1 MQYRDFG
8 NTGIKI
14 SALGFGA
21 MRLPTKEDGK
31 VDVDNAIKVI
41 HRAFELGVNYIDTA
55 HGYHRG
61 ESEVVVG
68 EAVRSWNGRVHVS
81 TKNPCREPSGDAWRE
96 MLDISY
102 KRLGL
107 EQIDFLHFHGLR
119 WESFTNIMKV
129 PNGPLEAALKARDE
143 GLFKYL
149 SFSCHDKPENM
160 KKLIDTG
167 LFATM
172 TVQYNIL
179 DQANTEMI
187 AYAREKGMGV
197 VIMGPVGGGRLAAPS
212 DRVESLV
219 PGAKSN
225 PEIAFR
231 FVLANPNVSTAISGM
246 NTIAMVEEN
255 AATASRSETLS
266 AEEKERIAASLQE
279 VKKLTDLYCTGCG
292 YCVPCPNQ
300 VNIPRNFML
309 MNHYRVWGL
318 KDYARN
324 MYAGLGDSERKSG
337 MGKKASECVEC
348 GECEPKCP
356 QNIPIIE
363 QLKEVAATLGSD
375 DSSGKS

>member
-8 NTGIKI
+8 STGIEV

-21 MRLPTKEDGK
+21 MRLPTKDDGK
-31 VDVDNAIKVI
+31 VDVDMAMKVI
-41 HRAFELGVNYIDTA
+41 HRSFELGVNYIDSA

-68 EAVRSWNGRVHVS
+68 QAVRSWKGKIYVS
-81 TKNPCREPSGDAWRE
+81 TKNPCREPSGEAWRK

-102 KRLGL
+102 ERLGL
-107 EQIDFLHFHGLR
+107 EQIDFLNFHGLR
-119 WESFTNIMKV
+119 WQRLEEFRKAKD
-129 PNGPLEAALKARDE
+129 GPLDAALKARDE

-167 LFATM
+167 LFTTM

-179 DQANTEMI
+179 DRANEEMI
-187 AYAREKGMGV
+187 AHAREKGMGI

-212 DRVESLV
+212 DRVKSLV
-219 PGAKSN
+219 PNAKSN
-225 PEIAFR
+225 PETAFR
-231 FVLANPNVSTAISGM
+231 FVLSNPDVSTAISGM

-255 AATASRSETLS
+255 AATASRVEPLS
-266 AEEKERIAASLQE
+266 PEEKQRIEDALQE
-279 VKKLTDLYCTGCG
+279 VKKLEDLYCTGCG
-292 YCVPCPNQ
+292 YCMPCPNG

-318 KDYARN
+318 KEQPRQIYRR
-324 MYAGLGDSERKSG
+324 LGDSERESP
-337 MGKKASECVEC
+337 MGKRASECVEC

-356 QNIPIIE
+356 QNIPIMK
-363 QLKEVAATLGSD
+363 QLKEVAAAFAPGSESD
-375 DSSGKS
+375 KS